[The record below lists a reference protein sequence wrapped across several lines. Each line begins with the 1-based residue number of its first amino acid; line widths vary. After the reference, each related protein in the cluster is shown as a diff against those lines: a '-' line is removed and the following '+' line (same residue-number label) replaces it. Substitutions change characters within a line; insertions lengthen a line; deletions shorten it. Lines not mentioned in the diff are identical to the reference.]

1 MIKRVTAIL
10 LAVFLIFAL
19 SIPVFAESLVTIPV
33 SGAWHF
39 NDTLDFSS
47 LSSNLTE
54 TVNFLS
60 DGVPYTS
67 MLVTS
72 SSLSYSRSA
81 GSVTVYGDEPDSIL
95 LYSPA
100 EGYNK
105 YMIVRTATYGTSY
118 SYSYRIVWF
127 KPSTTYT
134 VGKSSGSSSMGCYI
148 EFSELVYYLDFY
160 SDLDTLL
167 EKIKSSE
174 TTYYSFSPYKAYI
187 LQANYTT
194 TKTISNSD
202 AILYSNMDLSG
213 IPIKINRSSGT
224 SSDWQITTSDFLANK
239 ISDNEVIKVIGQ
251 EDDSS
256 GGSAGFADPSYKT
269 IQFGNTPQEVSAEF
283 YSWLIRNAS
292 PAVSSIED
300 ANGDGYDDESYA
312 AGEQAGYTVGYAD
325 GQASS
330 DSYDLGYSIGY
341 DTGYND
347 GLDESSS
354 DAYDLGYSVGYDDG
368 YNVGKGFSQNQ
379 ESDSDT
385 VSNFFVRFLGAVT
398 SFLLYLGINI
408 SYRGVTILTILFFVI
423 IAVLV
428 YFLIRKVGGKG
439 S

>member
-1 MIKRVTAIL
+1 MIKRVTAIS

-19 SIPVFAESLVTIPV
+19 SIPVFAESSVTIPV

-47 LSSNLTE
+47 LSSNLSE

-81 GSVTVYGDEPDSIL
+81 GSVTVYGDDSVV
-95 LYSPA
+95 LYSPSA
-100 EGYNK
+100 D
-105 YMIVRTATYGTSY
+105 RTDYAILPYVTISGTSVSYKYYVIWYKSLSTSREDYDFSSLKFYY
-118 SYSYRIVWF
+118 SSASKI
-127 KPSTTYT
+127 
-134 VGKSSGSSSMGCYI
+134 
-148 EFSELVYYLDFY
+148 YYCLF
-160 SDLDTLL
+160 DTL
-167 EKIKSSE
+167 EAAVSGIKSSD
-174 TTYYSFSPYKAYI
+174 TVYLSSTIGVSFIDGNSMTSSSYTIDWSNYYSSMQLSSIVRQVTKKDGAYSGVSYQNLTVKKIDSNESI
-187 LQANYTT
+187 LF
-194 TKTISNSD
+194 IGESN
-202 AILYSNMDLSG
+202 
-213 IPIKINRSSGT
+213 
-224 SSDWQITTSDFLANK
+224 
-239 ISDNEVIKVIGQ
+239 NENSI
-251 EDDSS
+251 
-256 GGSAGFADPSYKT
+256 GFADPSYKT

-330 DSYDLGYSIGY
+330 DSYDLGYSV
-341 DTGYND
+341 
-347 GLDESSS
+347 
-354 DAYDLGYSVGYDDG
+354 GYSDG
-368 YNVGKGFSQNQ
+368 YNVGKDFSQNQ
-379 ESDSDT
+379 GSDSDT

-428 YFLIRKVGGKG
+428 YFLIRKLGGKD
-439 S
+439 

>member
-10 LAVFLIFAL
+10 LAGFLIFAL
-19 SIPVFAESLVTIPV
+19 SIPVFAESSVTIPV

-81 GSVTVYGDEPDSIL
+81 GSVTAYGDDSVA

-100 EGYNK
+100 EGYTN
-105 YMIVRTATYGTSY
+105 YMVYCSANYQDGGY
-118 SYSYRIVWF
+118 SYKYGIVWF

-134 VGKSSGSSSMGCYI
+134 EVISSNSSTSMGCYI
-148 EFSELVYYLDFY
+148 KFSELVYYLDLY

-167 EKIKSSE
+167 EKIRSSE
-174 TTYYSFSPYKAYI
+174 TTYHSFYPYQQCTLQVNYSFVE
-187 LQANYTT
+187 TV
-194 TKTISNSD
+194 SNPD
-202 AILYSNMDLSG
+202 AILYSNVDLSD
-213 IPIKINRSSGT
+213 IPIEANRSSGT
-224 SSDWQITTSDFLANK
+224 STNWQTTKVNFSANH
-239 ISDNEVIKVIGQ
+239 ISDNEVIKIIGQ

-300 ANGDGYDDESYA
+300 ANGDGYDDESYD

-428 YFLIRKVGGKG
+428 WFLIRKLGGKG

>member
-47 LSSNLTE
+47 FSSNLTE

-81 GSVTVYGDEPDSIL
+81 GSVMVYGDDSVALYTPNASRTNYVIIEYLDITYPNRESSYKIL
-95 LYSPA
+95 WYDSSVTSVSVDLN
-100 EGYNK
+100 YN
-105 YMIVRTATYGTSY
+105 GTS
-118 SYSYRIVWF
+118 S
-127 KPSTTYT
+127 STY
-134 VGKSSGSSSMGCYI
+134 KMSGSCSSSVSEFASVEDALAAIKSNTTSYENSYPVSMGRI
-148 EFSELVYYLDFY
+148 EV
-160 SDLDTLL
+160 T
-167 EKIKSSE
+167 
-174 TTYYSFSPYKAYI
+174 
-187 LQANYTT
+187 
-194 TKTISNSD
+194 
-202 AILYSNMDLSG
+202 
-213 IPIKINRSSGT
+213 SSGT
-224 SSDWQITTSDFLANK
+224 YTFNNSVPYSSVSVSVPNQVKCINPNTSKSWSIVSRTNNSVNK

-256 GGSAGFADPSYKT
+256 GGSASFADPSYKT

-292 PAVSSIED
+292 PVVSSIED

-341 DTGYND
+341 
-347 GLDESSS
+347 S
-354 DAYDLGYSVGYDDG
+354 DG
-368 YNVGKGFSQNQ
+368 YNVGKDFSQNQ

-428 YFLIRKVGGKG
+428 YFLIRKLGGKD
-439 S
+439 